1 MHFLNLA
8 TVLCKFW
15 SGTPFVGLGKI
26 ISLLHERVVP
36 KGGWID
42 WMECGGTRV
51 AVAFHLAAHQKCFG
65 LWKNLKENPHRKI
78 VWRLKSSVLLH
89 LKVNNFYIVHS
100 YVIND
105 YRELYCTMNYQRWL
119 PISPNNFLEFVHRR
133 CREYLNFLWNHVFH
147 FMYCIIHENVSVS
160 P

>member
-1 MHFLNLA
+1 MKSKMHLLNLA

-89 LKVNNFYIVHS
+89 LKGNNLCNKWLQGILLTYSYFTLLIWDLYFRDLTLYFTAFFWNQRNIVL
-100 YVIND
+100 YFIDLNWIN
-105 YRELYCTMNYQRWL
+105 E
-119 PISPNNFLEFVHRR
+119 I
-133 CREYLNFLWNHVFH
+133 
-147 FMYCIIHENVSVS
+147 
-160 P
+160 

>member
-1 MHFLNLA
+1 MSILDFAKLICEIKNALLDLA
-8 TVLCKFW
+8 TVLCIFW

-89 LKVNNFYIVHS
+89 LKVNNFYFVHY

-105 YRELYCTMNYQRWL
+105 YWTYIALRNLKYIIYGLSKMTPLSPHNLGIRPSPIQRE
-119 PISPNNFLEFVHRR
+119 F
-133 CREYLNFLWNHVFH
+133 
-147 FMYCIIHENVSVS
+147 
-160 P
+160 